1 VRRRDFITLL
11 GGAAAAWPL
20 AARAQ
25 QGSTLRRIG
34 FLLPGG
40 ARTTVVRAQLEAF
53 RQGMKEYGWIDGQNI
68 SIEYRFA
75 EGKEDA
81 LPRLAAD
88 LVAAN
93 EGGGAVRDLEITATV
108 FAHVHRRD

>member
-1 VRRRDFITLL
+1 
-11 GGAAAAWPL
+11 
-20 AARAQ
+20 
-25 QGSTLRRIG
+25 
-34 FLLPGG
+34 
-40 ARTTVVRAQLEAF
+40 
-53 RQGMKEYGWIDGQNI
+53 MKEYGWIDGQNI

-81 LPRLAAD
+81 LPRLAAH